1 MRNKMK
7 TNRAT
12 AKRMRVRASGSVK
25 RKHAFHSHILTK
37 KTTKNCRNLRQRAE
51 VDATNTRNLNV
62 LLPGK

>member
-1 MRNKMK
+1 MKNKMK

-12 AKRMRVRASGSVK
+12 AKRLRVRSSGSLK

-37 KTTKNCRNLRQRAE
+37 KTTKRCRNLRDRAE
-51 VDATNTRNLNV
+51 VDATNQHSMYV